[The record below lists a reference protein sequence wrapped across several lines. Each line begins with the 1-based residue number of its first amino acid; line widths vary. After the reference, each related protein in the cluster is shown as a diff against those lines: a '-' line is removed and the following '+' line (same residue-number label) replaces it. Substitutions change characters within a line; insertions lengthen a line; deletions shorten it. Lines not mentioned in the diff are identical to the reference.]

1 MPRASSPITAATTAA
16 STAWLWV
23 RRSAPG
29 RDPAEAAFTLW
40 CHRNAFAPRP
50 PVPRVAPSTAAGSRS
65 PLAALPATVFAQQ
78 FPTVLRA
85 ADGVGS
91 AAVLARTATPG
102 RGPQTGVALL
112 VGGHPR
118 QSGLRVQAAR
128 AFPDTVPA
136 LPPDPAATPPL
147 LAGRYTVDG
156 DPDAVPD
163 ELVVELLD
171 PTLPPLVIESLP
183 RGLLVGTAASHL
195 QAAQIDAL
203 AAVTARLRL
212 LLLDEVAAA
221 TRWR

>member
-1 MPRASSPITAATTAA
+1 MPRASSPITAATAAA

-29 RDPAEAAFTLW
+29 RDAGEAAFVLW
-40 CHRNAFAPRP
+40 CHRNAFVPRP
-50 PVPRVAPSTAAGSRS
+50 LLPPAAPSAARSGS
-65 PLAALPATVFAQQ
+65 PLAGLPGTLFAQQ
-78 FPTVLRA
+78 FPTVGRL

-91 AAVLARTATPG
+91 AAVLARAAPPG

-112 VGGHPR
+112 VRGHVR
-118 QSGLRVQAAR
+118 QAGLRVHATR
-128 AFPDTVPA
+128 AFPDAVIAP
-136 LPPDPAATPPL
+136 PPDPAATPPL

-171 PTLPPLVIESLP
+171 PMLPPLVIESVP
-183 RGLLVGTAASHL
+183 RGLLVGTAATHL
-195 QAAQIDAL
+195 QTPQIDAL

>member
-1 MPRASSPITAATTAA
+1 MPRASTPITAASAAA
-16 STAWLWV
+16 STAWLWL

-29 RDPAEAAFTLW
+29 RDAGEAAFVLW

-50 PVPRVAPSTAAGSRS
+50 QLPPGAVPVAGHGS
-65 PLAALPATVFAQQ
+65 PLAGLPGTLFAQQ
-78 FPTVLRA
+78 FPSVLRT
-85 ADGVGS
+85 ADAVGS
-91 AAVLARTATPG
+91 AAVLARSATPG

-112 VGGHPR
+112 VRGHVR
-118 QSGLRVQAAR
+118 QAGLRVHATR
-128 AFPDTVPA
+128 AFPDAVLAP
-136 LPPDPAATPPL
+136 PPDPAATPSL

-183 RGLLVGTAASHL
+183 RGLLIGTAATHL
-195 QAAQIDAL
+195 QTRQIDAL